1 MHSVQTFQVE
11 SGCRPLACKMDVGS
25 LSCGYFQIK
34 HAYWTDCG
42 SIGGSM
48 LYLLHI
54 RWFFFKSW
62 LYISVMSKCI
72 SWYVTQQFAFKIV
85 YKFIKSIKV
94 IHFRITRC
102 HKLYLQYNM
111 LSKVGRRALWTST
124 APRSAYRT
132 TCHATPRTTTAHLH
146 ARDTLGNTTEAHRD
160 VTIAAHWPTG
170 IIFRRCLVAAMCTDF
185 DMWNDIEIKDILTCV
200 YCNVRIPCLW
210 RCVHITGLWRCV
222 YMTGLWRCVH
232 PTGLWRCVHLTGLW
246 RCVHMTGL
254 WRCVHITGL
263 WWCVHL
269 TGLWRGVPMCSHCLQ
284 FLAFRGLP
292 GYAPFRKIVNF
303 FPFLSFFLFL
313 WYIYH
318 KHEMCFLL
326 CWVGQIVT
334 R

>member
-102 HKLYLQYNM
+102 HKLYLQYKYCY
-111 LSKVGRRALWTST
+111 LRLGGVLYGPPLRLAVRTELHVTLRRALPLPTYMRGI
-124 APRSAYRT
+124 RSGTQR
-132 TCHATPRTTTAHLH
+132 R
-146 ARDTLGNTTEAHRD
+146 
-160 VTIAAHWPTG
+160 PTG
-170 IIFRRCLVAAMCTDF
+170 MS
-185 DMWNDIEIKDILTCV
+185 
-200 YCNVRIPCLW
+200 P
-210 RCVHITGLWRCV
+210 
-222 YMTGLWRCVH
+222 
-232 PTGLWRCVHLTGLW
+232 
-246 RCVHMTGL
+246 
-254 WRCVHITGL
+254 
-263 WWCVHL
+263 
-269 TGLWRGVPMCSHCLQ
+269 
-284 FLAFRGLP
+284 
-292 GYAPFRKIVNF
+292 
-303 FPFLSFFLFL
+303 
-313 WYIYH
+313 
-318 KHEMCFLL
+318 
-326 CWVGQIVT
+326 
-334 R
+334 